1 MPFATKQNKKL
12 KFKGV
17 RNTTTLKLKQDILL
31 TPPHPWVKHC
41 PQCFER

>member
-17 RNTTTLKLKQDILL
+17 RNTTTLTLKQDFIDS
-31 TPPHPWVKHC
+31 PHTWAKHC
-41 PQCFER
+41 PQ